1 MSGLLQALGAAV
13 GSALVES
20 EVGGKLINQAVS
32 QTPQYQRYQKN
43 VQEYAHQN
51 EMIAMAGV
59 ATSITFGT
67 LGVCFSLT
75 GRNGIGSGL
84 IIIAVP
90 IGYFS
95 YNSNAIYENMKNDFA
110 ENLFQHMAASKDQTK
125 IKIDQKKLR
134 ACLLK
139 RTFCYDLLIDFHVR
153 SFITFMES
161 QQKSKTKFK

>member
-1 MSGLLQALGAAV
+1 MSGLLEALGKAIV
-13 GSALVES
+13 QS
-20 EVGGKLINQAVS
+20 ETGGKLINEVVS
-32 QTPQYQRYQKN
+32 QTPQYQRYQKC

-67 LGVCFSLT
+67 LGVCFSLA
-75 GRNGIGSGL
+75 GRNGLGSGL

-95 YNSNAIYENMKNDFA
+95 YNSNAIYENMKNEFA
-110 ENLFQHMAASKDQTK
+110 ENLFQHMAASKDQKK
-125 IKIDQKKLR
+125 IEIDPKKLR

-139 RTFCYDLLIDFHVR
+139 GTFCYDLFIDFHVR
-153 SFITFMES
+153 SFMDFMES
-161 QQKSKTKFK
+161 QQNSKTKFK